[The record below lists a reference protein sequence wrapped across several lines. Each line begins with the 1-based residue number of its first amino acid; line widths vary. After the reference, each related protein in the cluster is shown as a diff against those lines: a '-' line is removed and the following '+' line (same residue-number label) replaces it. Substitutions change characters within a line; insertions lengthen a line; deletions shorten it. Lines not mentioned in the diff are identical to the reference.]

1 MTDLQVIDLAREVA
15 GVFGVKIDERL
26 ILSGIHLRRAIA
38 PIAIISPLVT
48 IWIDRQYIKLCE
60 HDDLDVVYIYVTKQ
74 YAKEE
79 LRRTMELLSEV
90 GSQNE
95 FIMCSGIT
103 RQLRRAL
110 TFMEENRSDYYVFS
124 DEIPW

>member
-1 MTDLQVIDLAREVA
+1 MTDFQVIDLAGEVA

-26 ILSGIHLRRAIA
+26 ILSGMHLRKAIA

-60 HDDLDVVYIYVTKQ
+60 HEDLDVIYIYVTRQ

-79 LRRTMELLSEV
+79 LRRNMELLSEV

-95 FIMCSGIT
+95 FIMRSGIT

-110 TFMEENRSDYYVFS
+110 AFMDGSGSDYYVVNG
-124 DEIPW
+124 EMPW